1 VHSTI
6 SFFQA
11 IVLGLTQGVTE
22 LFPISSL
29 GHGVL
34 LPALFGWHNLVG
46 AETQKT
52 GFYLAFLVGLHVGT
66 AVGLLV
72 FYRRTWFK
80 LFGGLGRQAKS
91 PGGLK
96 RFAALNDPST
106 DKDYRLLALLVIG
119 TIPVG
124 IIGLVFEKKLRELFT
139 KPLAAAIFLTINGVI
154 LLGGEFLRRR
164 TQTKATKASLDTLSS
179 TSALTVGSSQILA
192 LFAGISRSGVT
203 IVAGLLRGLDHE
215 DSANFAF
222 LLATP
227 VILLAG
233 LYELPKLLGP
243 TGDGI
248 RVQSIVGAVC
258 AGVASYLSARFL
270 TRWFHS
276 HTLWPFAI
284 YSLVFGTGCVAYFA

>member
-1 VHSTI
+1 M
-6 SFFQA
+6 
-11 IVLGLTQGVTE
+11 LGLTQGVTE

-258 AGVASYLSARFL
+258 AGVAAVTAASLPRRVWAQQLLTLGALCAVLFLLTALSADR
-270 TRWFHS
+270 
-276 HTLWPFAI
+276 
-284 YSLVFGTGCVAYFA
+284 